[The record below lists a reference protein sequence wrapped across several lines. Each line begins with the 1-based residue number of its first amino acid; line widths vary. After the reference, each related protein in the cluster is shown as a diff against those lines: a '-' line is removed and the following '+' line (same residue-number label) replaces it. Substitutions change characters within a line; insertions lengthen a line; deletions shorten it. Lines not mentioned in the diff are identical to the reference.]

1 MSMSTRPARSWMF
14 VPGNKER
21 YLEKAAHSEVDCVL
35 LDLEDGVLPDS
46 KPDARVM
53 VARALAGT
61 FLPQRYVRVNAV
73 PTSWHKDD
81 LDAVVV
87 PGLDG
92 ICLSKCE
99 SPLEVELLASRLA
112 RLEEERGIAPGH
124 VKILA
129 AIESAGGLLAAP
141 DIARGDARVTGLIF
155 GAEDFA
161 LDLGLGTAREAEAA
175 ELLYARSAIVIAAGA
190 AHVASVDG
198 VFPDLDNEEGMEADT
213 LRARRLGFSAK
224 STFNPRQ
231 VAVINRIFSPR
242 PDEIAYARKV
252 VAAFEDA
259 ERRGDASVAVGG
271 QLVDRP
277 IVMRA
282 QRLLEL
288 AGGGALAGADG
299 ASPEGA
305 S

>member
-1 MSMSTRPARSWMF
+1 MHTRPARSWMF

-21 YLEKAAHSEVDCVL
+21 YLEKAAHSDVDCVL
-35 LDLEDGVLPDS
+35 LDLEDGVLPDA
-46 KPDARVM
+46 KAGARIM
-53 VARALAGT
+53 VARTLADT

-73 PTSWHKDD
+73 TTSWHRDD
-81 LDAVVV
+81 LEAVVL
-87 PGLDG
+87 PGLAG

-99 SPLEVELLASRLA
+99 GPREVELLASRLS
-112 RLEEERGIAPGH
+112 RLEENRGIPAGQ
-124 VKILA
+124 VRILA
-129 AIESAGGLLAAP
+129 AIESASGLLAAP
-141 DIARGDARVTGLIF
+141 EIARSDERVMGLIF

-175 ELLYARSAIVIAAGA
+175 ELIYARSAIVVAAGA

-198 VFPDLDNEEGMEADT
+198 VFPDLDDDKGMEEDV

-242 PDEIAYARKV
+242 PDEITYARKV

-288 AGGGALAGADG
+288 ASSSGLIEADG
-299 ASPEGA
+299 DAAGEA
-305 S
+305 R

>member
-1 MSMSTRPARSWMF
+1 MRERPARSWMF

-21 YLEKAAHSEVDCVL
+21 FLEKAAQSDVDCAL
-35 LDLEDGVLPDS
+35 LDLEDGVLPDA
-46 KPDARVM
+46 KATARAM
-53 VARALAGT
+53 VAATLAKA

-73 PTSWHKDD
+73 TTGWHEDD
-81 LDAVVV
+81 LEAIVA

-99 SPLEVELLASRLA
+99 SADQVRTVAANLSRLE
-112 RLEEERGIAPGH
+112 RERGIVPGK
-124 VKILA
+124 VRVLA
-129 AIESAGGLLAAP
+129 AIESASSLLAAP
-141 DIARGDARVTGLIF
+141 EIARGDARVVGLIF

-190 AHVASVDG
+190 ARVASVDG
-198 VFPDLDNEEGMEADT
+198 VFPDLDNPEGMEEDS
-213 LRARRLGFSAK
+213 LRARRLGFTAK

-242 PDEIAYARKV
+242 PDEIGYAEKV
-252 VAAFEDA
+252 VAAFVEA

-288 AGGGALAGADG
+288 AASGELPGLPGGVAGEAR
-299 ASPEGA
+299 
-305 S
+305 

>member
-1 MSMSTRPARSWMF
+1 MRERPARSWMF

-21 YLEKAAHSEVDCVL
+21 YLEKAAHSDVDCVL
-35 LDLEDGVLPDS
+35 LDLEDGVLPDA
-46 KPDARVM
+46 KPAARAM
-53 VARALAGT
+53 VATALAGT

-73 PTSWHKDD
+73 PTAWHKDD
-81 LDAVVV
+81 LEAVVV

-99 SPLEVELLASRLA
+99 GPGEVELLSARLS
-112 RLEEERGIAPGH
+112 RLEEARGIPQGT
-124 VKILA
+124 VRILA
-129 AIESAGGLLAAP
+129 AIESASALLAAP
-141 DIARGDARVTGLIF
+141 GIARSDARVVGLIL

-161 LDLGLGTAREAEAA
+161 LDLGLGTAREGEAA
-175 ELLYARSAIVIAAGA
+175 ELLYARSALVIAAGA

-198 VFPDLDNEEGMEADT
+198 VFPDLDDDEGMERDC

-242 PDEIAYARKV
+242 PDEIAYATKV
-252 VAAFEDA
+252 VAAFEEA

-277 IVMRA
+277 IVLRA

-288 AGGGALAGADG
+288 AVSGELLDAGGEPDG
-299 ASPEGA
+299 AR
-305 S
+305 